1 MFELR
6 PLALI
11 YDQGFPS
18 INVLEDRRKVLGAAH
33 VVIRGDED
41 MERETGSTSSRLRVS
56 QLVPF
61 DDFTTLRFA
70 IKKEPPRLLENL

>member
-1 MFELR
+1 MFELT

-11 YDQGFPS
+11 DDQGFPS

-41 MERETGSTSSRLRVS
+41 MELETGSTSSRLRVS
-56 QLVPF
+56 
-61 DDFTTLRFA
+61 
-70 IKKEPPRLLENL
+70 